1 MSRRT
6 KRKCLHCGQWYV
18 PDSRNVTRQKYC
30 SEPACRKASKSASQ
44 RRWLRKPENRNYFRG
59 SDNVQRAQ
67 EWRKTHPK
75 NTGRNR
81 VKEEVSP
88 TLQDACQAQP
98 SDNKTELV
106 NFAPD
111 AIPIPP
117 LFAPDATPIPPLLQE
132 LFNAQHLVLFGLIA
146 HLTGSLLQDDIARSS
161 RSFIQLGQD
170 ILSTTLSMQGGR
182 HYGTAN
188 SSPGSS
194 APRASPL

>member
-6 KRKCLHCGQWYV
+6 KRKCRHCGQWYV

-30 SEPACRKASKSASQ
+30 SEPACRKASKSVSQ

-59 SDNVQRAQ
+59 TDNVQRAQ

-81 VKEEVSP
+81 VKEELSP
-88 TLQDACQAQP
+88 TLQDACQAQL

-106 NFAPD
+106 EIAPN
-111 AIPIPP
+111 
-117 LFAPDATPIPPLLQE
+117 ATPIPPLLQE

-170 ILSTTLSMQGGR
+170 ILSPTLSMQGGR
-182 HYGTAN
+182 QYGTAN

>member
-6 KRKCLHCGQWYV
+6 KRKCLHCGQRYM
-18 PDSRNVTRQKYC
+18 PDPRNLTRQKYC

-44 RRWLRKPENRNYFRG
+44 RRWLRKPGNRDYFCG
-59 SDNVQRAQ
+59 PVHVQRAQ
-67 EWRKTHPK
+67 EWRKAHPK
-75 NTGRNR
+75 NTGKSR
-81 VKEEVSP
+81 VKEEPSP
-88 TLQDACQAQP
+88 QLQDDCQAQL
-98 SDNKTELV
+98 SENKTELV
-106 NFAPD
+106 DFAPD
-111 AIPIPP
+111 T
-117 LFAPDATPIPPLLQE
+117 TPIPPLLQE
-132 LFNAQHLVLFGLIA
+132 FSNAQHLVLFGLIA

-170 ILSTTLSMQGGR
+170 ILSPTLSMQGGR